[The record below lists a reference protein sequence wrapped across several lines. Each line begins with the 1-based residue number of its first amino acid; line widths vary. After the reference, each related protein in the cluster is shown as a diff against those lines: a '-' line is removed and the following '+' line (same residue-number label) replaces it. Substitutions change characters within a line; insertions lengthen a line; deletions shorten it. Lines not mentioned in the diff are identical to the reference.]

1 MKEGF
6 TKMGTITKENILEAL
21 KGIKHKDQDQN
32 IVEKGLVSAVDV
44 SDNMIIV
51 TMEVSPKLISFFE
64 ETRLKVE
71 EEIEKIAGS
80 TKVSVVLTAKK
91 DTQKLTEKPKQAPQI
106 QKMEIKGVK
115 KIIAVASGK
124 GGVGKSTVSV
134 NLAMALSSLGLKT
147 ALFDADIYGPSLP
160 KMMGLENARP
170 ESVDG
175 KHFLPIEQY
184 GVECMSL
191 GFMVDPAS
199 PVIWRGPMV
208 SSAIEQLLGDASWGD
223 IDVMVIDL
231 PPGTG
236 DAQLMMSQKV
246 PLDGAIIV
254 STPQDIA
261 LLDAVKG
268 LNMFHKVGTD
278 IIGVIENM
286 SYFIC
291 PSCGTRSEI
300 FGHGG
305 AKQTAEELG
314 EEFLGAVPLH
324 IDIRKHADEGSPIVV
339 SDPEAPQSKAFIA
352 IAEKVKQAIGY

>member
-1 MKEGF
+1 MYA
-6 TKMGTITKENILEAL
+6 IR
-21 KGIKHKDQDQN
+21 
-32 IVEKGLVSAVDV
+32 S
-44 SDNMIIV
+44 
-51 TMEVSPKLISFFE
+51 
-64 ETRLKVE
+64 
-71 EEIEKIAGS
+71 
-80 TKVSVVLTAKK
+80 
-91 DTQKLTEKPKQAPQI
+91 
-106 QKMEIKGVK
+106 
-115 KIIAVASGK
+115 
-124 GGVGKSTVSV
+124 
-134 NLAMALSSLGLKT
+134 
-147 ALFDADIYGPSLP
+147 YY
-160 KMMGLENARP
+160 ARP

-261 LLDAVKG
+261 LLDAIKG

-286 SYFIC
+286 SYFVC
-291 PSCGTRSEI
+291 PSCGTRVITSYSI
-300 FGHGG
+300 HYT
-305 AKQTAEELG
+305 KLY
-314 EEFLGAVPLH
+314 
-324 IDIRKHADEGSPIVV
+324 DICKIPVREDQG
-339 SDPEAPQSKAFIA
+339 FFCA
-352 IAEKVKQAIGY
+352 IAQG